1 MASPSTVHLI
11 GFDIRTKEHIL
22 CETLRLCVRSL
33 FTRTART
40 FVDIF
45 VSRKGAK
52 DRKASAGEISVC
64 YAGWG
69 GDAIF
74 IAQTLLVSTEEQK
87 NIFFASLCAFA

>member
-22 CETLRLCVRSL
+22 CVSLRLCVKSL
-33 FTRTART
+33 LTWTART

-52 DRKASAGEISVC
+52 FRKASAGKISVC
-64 YAGWG
+64 YAAWG
-69 GDAIF
+69 RRHNM
-74 IAQTLLVSTEEQK
+74 TSLRVLEVSP
-87 NIFFASLCAFA
+87 NISFVPTFL

>member
-1 MASPSTVHLI
+1 MASPSIVHLI

-22 CETLRLCVRSL
+22 CVSLRLCVKSL
-33 FTRTART
+33 LTWTART

-52 DRKASAGEISVC
+52 FRKEFAGKISVC

-69 GDAIF
+69 RRHNMTSLRVLEVSPNISFVLIF
-74 IAQTLLVSTEEQK
+74 L
-87 NIFFASLCAFA
+87 